1 MKDMN
6 DMNGNRLR
14 VGQMVLWFDPDV
26 EARDLSRVYTIYEIR
41 EDFLLIGD
49 EYSEEEVLPSEVLI
63 VSKD

>member
-1 MKDMN
+1 MN